1 MEAEFPAI
9 YGDTNVAIEDMED
22 PICLRPYYQD
32 DDLNRHIGP
41 GVTYPASF
49 FSTGIK
55 VTELDIPVFEEQIT
69 SLDGVD
75 QYSLFQ
81 EALTWFDFDLDEVSS
96 MSFKAKQ
103 MSIQQGM
110 KQYGDSGKKSALKE
124 IENLTGNECF
134 EEIDYASLT
143 QEMKDTA
150 LPIFM
155 FMIMKRNGDLKS
167 RGVANG
173 SLQRVYTNKDDCSS
187 PTPAFK
193 YINYY
198 LLYWLP

>member
-1 MEAEFPAI
+1 MK
-9 YGDTNVAIEDMED
+9 D

-55 VTELDIPVFEEQIT
+55 VTELDVPAFEEQIT

-81 EALTWFDFDLDEVSS
+81 EELTWFDFDVDEVSS

-103 MSIQQGM
+103 MSMQKGV
-110 KQYGDSGKKSALKE
+110 KRYGDSGKKSALKE

-134 EEIDYASLT
+134 RKIDYSSLT
-143 QEMKDTA
+143 QEMKDKA
-150 LPIFM
+150 LPILM
-155 FMIMKRNGDLKS
+155 FMIMKRN
-167 RGVANG
+167 
-173 SLQRVYTNKDDCSS
+173 
-187 PTPAFK
+187 
-193 YINYY
+193 
-198 LLYWLP
+198 